1 MVGKLALRT
10 ILVPTTWI
18 EGVVGGV
25 NTSCA
30 NMTATPTSRSKTIAI
45 IALGL
50 IRNQP
55 LCVAKYKMQNQNR
68 QVKLRE
74 YRVAWNVSQSRLWSD
89 RGRAG
94 SQYAV
99 IAEPVCRARALPIAS
114 YCASQRHPKQP
125 VVRGASGGCGPLGPR
140 RPAPRNFNRRG
151 VNGECK

>member
-74 YRVAWNVSQSRLWSD
+74 YRVAWDVSQSRL
-89 RGRAG
+89 
-94 SQYAV
+94 
-99 IAEPVCRARALPIAS
+99 
-114 YCASQRHPKQP
+114 
-125 VVRGASGGCGPLGPR
+125 
-140 RPAPRNFNRRG
+140 
-151 VNGECK
+151 